1 MNIRTSKLKNII
13 LIPLTLGLFTGCSED
28 KKEMHSIKDAK
39 VATASDITTSDNENA
54 YDLKV
59 ASADDIKDRSYY
71 YSYNKPIQKP
81 HEVRTPHN
89 AQMNVRSPYED
100 VRISLI
106 VKGLSKKYILKCSP
120 CHNDYANGLI
130 GPLLLHKD
138 ADFIYKTIMQ
148 YKSGEKSN
156 PLMVQM
162 VKMMDDKEIKDLSK
176 EIEGFNAEIKRL
188 HAGEEQ

>member
-1 MNIRTSKLKNII
+1 MKIKNML
-13 LIPLTLGLFTGCSED
+13 LIPLTLLLLNGCSED
-28 KKEMHSIKDAK
+28 KKELKSLENAK
-39 VATASDITTSDNENA
+39 VATASDITTSDNANA

-81 HEVRTPHN
+81 HKVRTPHN
-89 AQMNVRSPYED
+89 AQMNIRSPYED
-100 VRISLI
+100 VQISLI
-106 VKGLSKKYILKCSP
+106 VKSLSKKYIVKCSP

-130 GPLLLHKD
+130 GPSLLHKD

-162 VKMMDDKEIKDLSK
+162 VKMMDNKEIKELS
-176 EIEGFNAEIKRL
+176 IEVEKFNAEIRRL
-188 HAGEEQ
+188 HAGEE

>member
-1 MNIRTSKLKNII
+1 MNIKKLA
-13 LIPLTLGLFTGCSED
+13 LIPLVLLLLNGCSED
-28 KKEMHSIKDAK
+28 KKETQTLKDTK
-39 VATASDITTSDNENA
+39 VATASDITTSENANA

-100 VRISLI
+100 VQISLI

-130 GPLLLHKD
+130 GPSLLHKD

-148 YKSGEKSN
+148 YKSGEKTN

-162 VKMMDDKEIKDLSK
+162 VKMMDDKEIK
-176 EIEGFNAEIKRL
+176 EISLEVEKFNAEIRRL